1 LTIAA
6 LAGLFA
12 AGQAWAQQPAA
23 SPAASLAKSLAKS
36 FPIPGKSLG
45 GVVRAAPGMAS
56 ARLTAL
62 NEGHGIEILEN
73 AGTSMNGYDWFKI
86 RYGGHVGYQWGGIM
100 CSKSPLGGIYQ
111 TCP

>member
-1 LTIAA
+1 MIAA

-12 AGQAWAQQPAA
+12 AGQARAQQPAT
-23 SPAASLAKSLAKS
+23 SLPKNL
-36 FPIPGKSLG
+36 PMPGKSLG

-62 NEGHGIEILEN
+62 NEGHDIEILEN

-86 RYGGHVGYQWGGIM
+86 RYGEKIAYQWGGIM
-100 CSKSPLGGIYQ
+100 CSKAPLGGIYQ

>member
-1 LTIAA
+1 MRGRPTGRCLTIAA

-23 SPAASLAKSLAKS
+23 SPAKSLAKS

-45 GVVRAAPGMAS
+45 GVVRAAPAMAS

-86 RYGGHVGYQWGGIM
+86 RYGGHVGYQSAPGTA
-100 CSKSPLGGIYQ
+100 L
-111 TCP
+111 